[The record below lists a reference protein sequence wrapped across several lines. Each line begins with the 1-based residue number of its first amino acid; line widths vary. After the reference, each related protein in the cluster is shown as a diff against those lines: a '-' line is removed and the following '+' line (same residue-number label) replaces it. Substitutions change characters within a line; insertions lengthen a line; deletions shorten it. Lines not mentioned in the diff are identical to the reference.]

1 MKHWYMLTV
10 VGADQPGIVAALT
23 EALYRG
29 GSNLGEAS
37 MVRLG
42 GNFTIMLMV
51 QSAAGSAPLRALVE
65 GATRR
70 FDLHVH
76 IDEIQVQLHQHPQP
90 NVRVVVHGADRAG
103 IVADVTRALARAGL
117 NILDLES
124 EVGGTEAQPLYI
136 MLLQGHVSGGAT
148 ALEPALAD
156 VRKSGVEVQLTTI
169 DTLIG

>member
-1 MKHWYMLTV
+1 MQHWYMLTV
-10 VGADQPGIVAALT
+10 VGTDQPGIVAALT

-29 GSNLGEAS
+29 GGNLGEAS

-65 GATRR
+65 GAIRQ

-76 IDEIQVQLHQHPQP
+76 IDEIQAQLHQHLEP

-103 IVADVTRALARAGL
+103 IVAEVTGALARAGL
-117 NILDLES
+117 NILDLDS
-124 EVGGTEAQPLYI
+124 EVGGTETQPIYI
-136 MLLQGHVSGGAT
+136 MLLQGYVAGGTA

-156 VRKSGVEVQLTTI
+156 VRKSGVEVQLTSI

>member
-23 EALYRG
+23 DALYRG

-51 QSAAGSAPLRALVE
+51 ESGAGSAPLLTMVE
-65 GATRR
+65 GAIKQ

-76 IDEIQVQLHQHPQP
+76 IDEIRAQLHQHPEP
-90 NVRVVVHGADRAG
+90 NVRVVVHGADRVG
-103 IVADVTRALARAGL
+103 IVADVTGALARAGL

-124 EVGGTEAQPLYI
+124 EVGGTEAQPIYI
-136 MLLQGHVSGGAT
+136 MLLQGYVAGGTA
-148 ALEPALAD
+148 ALEPKLTD
-156 VRKSGVEVQLTTI
+156 VRKSGVEVQITAI

>member
-1 MKHWYMLTV
+1 MKHWYMLTL
-10 VGADQPGIVAALT
+10 VGMDQPGIVAALT

-42 GNFTIMLMV
+42 GNFTVMLMV
-51 QSAAGSAPLRALVE
+51 ESAAGSAPLRTMVE
-65 GATRR
+65 GAIRQ

-76 IDEIQVQLHQHPQP
+76 IDEIQARLHQHPEP

-103 IVADVTRALARAGL
+103 IVAEVTGALARAGL
-117 NILDLES
+117 NILDLDS
-124 EVGGTEAQPLYI
+124 EVGGTEAQPIYI
-136 MLLQGHVSGGAT
+136 MLLQGFVAGGAT
-148 ALEPALAD
+148 ALEPVLAD
-156 VRKSGVEVQLTTI
+156 VRKSGVEVHITSI